1 MEARL
6 AQSIPLPTDIASLT
20 LAPGGTFDVTL
31 VNTLGL
37 DLLRP
42 APGRSGELILTLR
55 GGGALLASDTLRG
68 SNRALPNGGQLTAAL
83 ALPAGAR
90 LSGPVDLQLD
100 LHLPTGGFVT
110 IDRAAGLAVTVTPR
124 DLRATT
130 VVMRV
135 FEAPVRAA
143 PTTLRF
149 ADVPA
154 GLRSALQQA
163 VLELNV
169 EGADAFTGS
178 FTLSFRSESGAPI
191 LRPIQVP
198 LATPTTSVTSDRMP
212 CRLWSTTRS
221 SCWSWRARCGAGRP
235 TAWCRSPPRRSSASP
250 PASSSL
256 PSSTSEGP
264 AMRPTRRFAILSL
277 LWLAPAGLAAQT
289 VAGGARAAGLSDA
302 HGALARGPAAALVN
316 PANLGLPGN
325 PAAALQLPAM
335 SLAGSAHPIGLG
347 EIAAYSNAVLPRP
360 VRESWLARIPAGG
373 AFHAA
378 AALDLEVVGLSLG
391 PIAVTASQIAEA
403 SATVPRDAVKLLFFG
418 NGADGVRHPIDFRRA
433 RVDASRVSVVSAA
446 AGLPLRRWDG
456 GRHALAA
463 GLTAKR
469 VLGHGLL
476 ALRDAGADFGAE
488 PVALDLRFPTV
499 IASDTTRWVQ
509 SAGWGVDAGLAYAGP
524 RVALGL
530 TVTDLANT
538 FRWDRGPV
546 TVRDGRAWVT
556 TDDAG
561 LAFTPSRWMTR
572 RSTTRSPR
580 WRATWLGPPV
590 SGRPLAWRSPG
601 ARLRG

>member
-1 MEARL
+1 M
-6 AQSIPLPTDIASLT
+6 
-20 LAPGGTFDVTL
+20 
-31 VNTLGL
+31 
-37 DLLRP
+37 RP
-42 APGRSGELILTLR
+42 A
-55 GGGALLASDTLRG
+55 
-68 SNRALPNGGQLTAAL
+68 
-83 ALPAGAR
+83 
-90 LSGPVDLQLD
+90 
-100 LHLPTGGFVT
+100 
-110 IDRAAGLAVTVTPR
+110 
-124 DLRATT
+124 
-130 VVMRV
+130 
-135 FEAPVRAA
+135 
-143 PTTLRF
+143 
-149 ADVPA
+149 
-154 GLRSALQQA
+154 
-163 VLELNV
+163 
-169 EGADAFTGS
+169 
-178 FTLSFRSESGAPI
+178 
-191 LRPIQVP
+191 
-198 LATPTTSVTSDRMP
+198 
-212 CRLWSTTRS
+212 
-221 SCWSWRARCGAGRP
+221 
-235 TAWCRSPPRRSSASP
+235 
-250 PASSSL
+250 
-256 PSSTSEGP
+256 
-264 AMRPTRRFAILSL
+264 RRFAILSL
-277 LWLAPAGLAAQT
+277 LWLAPAGLPAQT

-325 PAAALQLPAM
+325 PTAALQLPAM

-378 AALDLEVVGLSLG
+378 AARDLEVGGLSLG

-433 RVDASRVSVVSAA
+433 RVDASRGSVVSAA

-476 ALRDAGADFGAE
+476 ALRDAGADLAAE
-488 PVALDLRFPTV
+488 PGSLDLRFPTV

-524 RVALGL
+524 RVGLGL

-561 LAFTPSRWMTR
+561 LAFTPLALDDPALDDSVAQVARDLVGAAR
-572 RSTTRSPR
+572 F
-580 WRATWLGPPV
+580 
-590 SGRPLAWRSPG
+590 RPSARLALAWRPA
-601 ARLRG
+601 ARLSLTSDLVHRTAQAGAMQAGLRTTWSIGAETTVLRWLPLRAGSSLGAGELGWSAGAGLRLGPVALDGAVGRRAAPTSGEPFGAASLTIGWR